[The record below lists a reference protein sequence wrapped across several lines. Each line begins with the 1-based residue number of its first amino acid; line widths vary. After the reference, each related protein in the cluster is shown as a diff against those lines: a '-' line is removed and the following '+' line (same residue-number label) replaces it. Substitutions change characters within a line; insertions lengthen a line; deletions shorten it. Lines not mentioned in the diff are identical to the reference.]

1 MSFITIHF
9 GDDQKLLFNL
19 LCPTILLYENIKLRC
34 KCEEKVVIDIADEN
48 GSLKILSERP
58 PDQYASEYL
67 QGRANYILLKVL
79 KKADSSTGKEYS
91 IFEPL
96 LNNVSELYPELMSK
110 VHDKK
115 INPDVSL
122 PVQSFMLPHQK
133 SSLQTRTKS
142 IPRGGTNP
150 RSPAQRSGSIVGN
163 SLLSSVPKMKSS
175 ARLSK

>member
-1 MSFITIHF
+1 MKHKALNSASLPPSFT
-9 GDDQKLLFNL
+9 
-19 LCPTILLYENIKLRC
+19 
-34 KCEEKVVIDIADEN
+34 A
-48 GSLKILSERP
+48 
-58 PDQYASEYL
+58 
-67 QGRANYILLKVL
+67 
-79 KKADSSTGKEYS
+79 
-91 IFEPL
+91 
-96 LNNVSELYPELMSK
+96 K